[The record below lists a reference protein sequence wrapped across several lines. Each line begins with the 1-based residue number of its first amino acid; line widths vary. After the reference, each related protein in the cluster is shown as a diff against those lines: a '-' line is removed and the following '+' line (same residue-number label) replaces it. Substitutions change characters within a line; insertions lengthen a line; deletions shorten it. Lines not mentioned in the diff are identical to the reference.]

1 LEKLGFED
9 RERTETKSAHLRTK
23 HGFTFLVKLF
33 NAPNSSHFGCSTWR
47 GFCKAYEFKEDM
59 QITFDLR
66 PVDEIDDN
74 IDIWV
79 DVETLPVL
87 PICEFV
93 K

>member
-1 LEKLGFED
+1 M
-9 RERTETKSAHLRTK
+9 KSAHLRTK

-33 NAPNSSHFGCSTWR
+33 NSPNSLHFGFSTWR

-59 QITFDLR
+59 QITFDLG
-66 PVDEIDDN
+66 PEDEIDDN

-87 PICEFV
+87 PLCEFV